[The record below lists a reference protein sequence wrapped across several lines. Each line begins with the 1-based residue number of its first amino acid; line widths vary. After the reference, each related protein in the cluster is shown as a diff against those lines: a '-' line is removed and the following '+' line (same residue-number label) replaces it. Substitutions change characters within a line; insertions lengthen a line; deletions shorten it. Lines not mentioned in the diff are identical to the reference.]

1 MGCAQPA
8 QHNCGLCGYTPDA
21 AAIGNGQHAEAKDF
35 ALSSQR
41 DIHEGTSDH
50 VFNYGTTLNGHSNG
64 QNGQTSDLDD
74 GVEGVE
80 AELLTE
86 PKDFNNFNFKRRRL
100 GVCAESIKSGY
111 YKAPY
116 WVKHQAWET
125 ALYEALESCFVF
137 QRFTKKDIW
146 TFVHT
151 AEVHLRYEKE
161 VVTEQ
166 GAPGDALLVMLD
178 GSIDY
183 FRDGHFVKTVDKP
196 GTVIDPTNVLWKTPS
211 AYKLVA
217 RDEVT
222 FAKLRREEFT
232 NISVR
237 LEFYKHEEYQEL
249 LRNTALL
256 ETLHDEGIRKLADVA
271 VVRSYQ
277 KGQPIITQGDEGHE
291 FYILLS
297 GTATAS
303 TKVGDDV
310 QDCAHYTKGGLFGEL
325 ALTDNKPRA
334 ANVTCTD
341 ACLVICL
348 TKAAFERMVCPM
360 GSLAKQAYLTDPR
373 KLIADF
379 YQEGDSRGPYG
390 SLVLQ
395 DLKPRTEDEASK
407 WFAVYRPTSRDA
419 IMKML
424 SGSAVGKGLNVKGKS
439 AKQGVLSGYVPF
451 CQISDNKHKAMIEKS
466 PPNARLKLYFKTEAN
481 RAEALKAMQQ
491 VMENPESKLDIAKK
505 QIHLVNDYEPRAFG
519 LDLPEPLLREAY
531 IMNRDLEPKIGWE
544 TGRRSEPAFMDMN
557 LHAIRDES
565 QPKVVLYQHDESDP
579 MNPRGLLIAYAE
591 QYVKPVVS
599 DFDTFCVGSKGM
611 DYDPLPQEQ
620 VKLVQWCLNWTKH
633 VLKTLDGNPWTSRWL
648 TILAEEKKSGNL
660 KAELPKY
667 GFGDPT
673 SYRLIADVVKQTE
686 TCGAVRHG
694 AECCNF
700 MFPQELDDEFL
711 VVWHGFPAKPWAYYT
726 EEQVRHWLIER
737 AKEGFSIPLNPV
749 WPIRDPGW
757 YDVLQVLR
765 ESEEAKPAL
774 QKWFPE
780 ESGILAMIDS
790 IHEECPKGFSMA

>member
-1 MGCAQPA
+1 LE
-8 QHNCGLCGYTPDA
+8 HPDA
-21 AAIGNGQHAEAKDF
+21 MPFPSSVADSKVDSASSDPIADSNGE
-35 ALSSQR
+35 S
-41 DIHEGTSDH
+41 
-50 VFNYGTTLNGHSNG
+50 LNGHHANSDGHNGHNG
-64 QNGQTSDLDD
+64 QLGGLAAAESVGRHTGD
-74 GVEGVE
+74 GDMENETMKEPANFGK
-80 AELLTE
+80 ARLT
-86 PKDFNNFNFKRRRL
+86 RRF

-125 ALYEALESCFVF
+125 ALFEALEACFVF
-137 QRFTKKDIW
+137 QRFSKKDIW

-166 GAPGDALLVMLD
+166 GAAGDALMVLLD

-183 FRDGHFVKTVDKP
+183 FKDGKFVKKVDKP
-196 GTVIDPTNVLWKTPS
+196 GTVIDPTNVIWKTPS
-211 AYKLVA
+211 AYRLVA
-217 RDEVT
+217 HEEVT
-222 FAKLRREEFT
+222 FAKLRREDFT

-256 ETLHDEGIRKLADVA
+256 ETLHDEGIRKLADIA
-271 VVRSYQ
+271 VVRTYQ
-277 KGQPIITQGDEGHE
+277 KGDRIIKQGEEGHT
-291 FYILLS
+291 FYLLLS
-297 GTATAS
+297 GAAKAWTQ
-303 TKVGDDV
+303 VGDDE
-310 QDCAHYTKGGLFGEL
+310 QDCAHYIKGGLFGEL

-334 ANVTCTD
+334 ANVTCTETCQ
-341 ACLVICL
+341 ALCL
-348 TKAAFERMVCPM
+348 TKEQFERMICPM
-360 GSLAKQAYLTDPR
+360 NSLAKQAYLTDPR

-379 YQEGDSRGPYG
+379 YEDGDSRGPMG
-390 SLVLQ
+390 SLKLQ
-395 DLKPRTEDEASK
+395 DLVPQPEQLGSST

-466 PPNARLKLYFKTEAN
+466 PPGARLLLYFKTEPN
-481 RAEALKAMQQ
+481 RQEAFKAMQQ
-491 VMENPESKLDIAKK
+491 VLEDPESRLDITTRKINK
-505 QIHLVNDYEPRAFG
+505 VDDYEPRAYG

-531 IMNRDLEPKIGWE
+531 IMRRDLEPKIGWE

-557 LHAIRDES
+557 LHAIRDPSE
-565 QPKVVLYQHDESDP
+565 PKVVLYQHDESDP

-591 QYVKPVVS
+591 QFVKPVVS
-599 DFDTFCVGSKGM
+599 DFDTFCIGSRGM
-611 DYDPLPQEQ
+611 TYDPLPSEQ
-620 VKLVQWCLNWTKH
+620 TDLVKWCLKH
-633 VLKTLDGNPWTSRWL
+633 TENVLKSLDGNPWTSRWL
-648 TILAEEKKSGNL
+648 TILAEEKKNGFHPH
-660 KAELPKY
+660 LPKY

-673 SYRLIADVVKQTE
+673 SYRLIGDVVKQTE

-711 VVWHGFPAKPWAYYT
+711 VVWHGFPSKPWAYYT
-726 EEQVRHWLIER
+726 EEQVREWLIER
-737 AKEGFSIPLNPV
+737 AKEGFTIPLNPV
-749 WPIRDPGW
+749 WPVRDQGW
-757 YDVLQVLR
+757 YEVLQVLR
-765 ESEEAKPAL
+765 QSEEAQPAL
-774 QKWFPE
+774 EQWFPSS
-780 ESGILAMIDS
+780 SGILDLIDS
-790 IHEECPKGFSMA
+790 IHKECPKGFTMKT